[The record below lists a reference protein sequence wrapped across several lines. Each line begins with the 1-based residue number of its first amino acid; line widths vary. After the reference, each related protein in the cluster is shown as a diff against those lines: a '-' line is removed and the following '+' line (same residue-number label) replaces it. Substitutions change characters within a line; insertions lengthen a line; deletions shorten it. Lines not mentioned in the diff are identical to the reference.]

1 MRKINKKIEFKIAAD
16 GSSASGKTTGG
27 KLIAKKLKMKFLSS
41 GALYRFCALKTLEN
55 KNTYNVKFINKIAN
69 SITLKK
75 LQNKKLY
82 SPEVAK
88 LSSIIAKKPYVR
100 KALKG
105 FQKNFIKKSKLVVVE
120 GRDIGSKIMPNA
132 DLKLFFTCSTK
143 EKAKRRLKEFKSL
156 NKKITL
162 KQVEKALIQRD
173 KEDTKRKIS
182 PLIMTKNAV
191 LVDTTKLTIKQM
203 EAKLTNLVKNSIKK
217 NMEIYKDLSS
227 PASQQF
233 EKLLNSQL
241 SKNKIEEG
249 KIIEGKITKIT
260 DKYVFLFIPG
270 LKSEPVI
277 DINEMKMIGMQDKVV
292 EGAEVSVLLEKIE
305 DKNGDVVVSAQ
316 KAQKIKGWYELEKAY
331 EDNQSINGKI
341 TSKCKGG
348 VIVEHIETGS
358 LMFCPGSQIS
368 DKPMKSVDHLI
379 GVEQKFAII
388 KLDKVRGNA
397 CVSRRQIVS
406 SHKKEDK
413 AKIIEKFKVGDI
425 IKDAVVKG
433 YSSFGCFFEVNN
445 EIDVLVHL
453 QEISYSRVNH
463 PDEIFNIGEKHDL
476 KVISID
482 MEKLQIGCSIKQLS
496 PDPFEH
502 ISNYEIGKPYKVK
515 VVKITDYGCFCELE
529 PGLSTLLH
537 SSEISW
543 TKKNISPKKLFKVG
557 DQIDCVITEIDKDK
571 RRVAISH
578 RLTNENPYTTL
589 ENKYPVGS
597 DIDGVVTSA
606 NEYALYVKLGDFD
619 IDGFLH
625 SNDLSYSGK
634 PEDELKKHKKGEKLK
649 VRVLEIKKEEQ
660 KVRVGLKQLEKDPFD
675 FFKGKKVNDIITVQV
690 VSSDSKGLMV
700 KPEGCDLEFLIK
712 KSQIAVSAAD
722 ARPSRFVGGERID
735 SAIAEINFDK
745 RKVNLSIKLLE
756 ELQNKEAVD
765 KFSSPLSGKNLPF
778 SSLSEKLDDK
788 KKKETE

>member
-1 MRKINKKIEFKIAAD
+1 
-16 GSSASGKTTGG
+16 
-27 KLIAKKLKMKFLSS
+27 
-41 GALYRFCALKTLEN
+41 
-55 KNTYNVKFINKIAN
+55 
-69 SITLKK
+69 
-75 LQNKKLY
+75 
-82 SPEVAK
+82 
-88 LSSIIAKKPYVR
+88 
-100 KALKG
+100 
-105 FQKNFIKKSKLVVVE
+105 
-120 GRDIGSKIMPNA
+120 
-132 DLKLFFTCSTK
+132 
-143 EKAKRRLKEFKSL
+143 
-156 NKKITL
+156 
-162 KQVEKALIQRD
+162 
-173 KEDTKRKIS
+173 
-182 PLIMTKNAV
+182 
-191 LVDTTKLTIKQM
+191 
-203 EAKLTNLVKNSIKK
+203 
-217 NMEIYKDLSS
+217 MEIYKDLNS
-227 PASQQF
+227 PATKLF
-233 EKLLNSQL
+233 EKLLDSQL

-292 EGAEVSVLLEKIE
+292 EGANLSVLLEKIE

-331 EDNQSINGKI
+331 DENQAINGKI

-348 VIVEHIETGS
+348 VIVEHLETGS

-368 DKPMKSVDHLI
+368 DKPMKSIDHLI

-388 KLDKVRGNA
+388 KLDKIRGNA

-406 SHKKEDK
+406 SHKIEDK

-482 MEKLQIGCSIKQLS
+482 TEKLQIGCSIKQLS

-543 TKKNISPKKLFKVG
+543 TKKNITPKKLFKVN
-557 DQIDCVITEIDKDK
+557 DQIECVITEIDKDK

-578 RLTNENPYTTL
+578 RLTTENPFTTL
-589 ENKYPVGS
+589 ENNYPTGS
-597 DIDGVVTSA
+597 DIDGTVTSS
-606 NEYALYVKLGDFD
+606 NEYALYVKLGEFD

-625 SNDLSYSGK
+625 SNDLSYTGK
-634 PEDELKKHKKGEKLK
+634 PEDELKKHKKGDKL
-649 VRVLEIKKEEQ
+649 RVKILEIKKDEQ
-660 KVRVGLKQLEKDPFD
+660 KVRIGLKQLDKDPFD
-675 FFKGKKVNDIITVQV
+675 WFKGKKVNETITVQV
-690 VSSDSKGLMV
+690 TSSDSKGLMV

-712 KSQIAVSAAD
+712 KSQIAVNTAD

-735 SAIAEINFDK
+735 AAIAELNFDK
-745 RKVNLSIKLLE
+745 RKVSLSIKLLE